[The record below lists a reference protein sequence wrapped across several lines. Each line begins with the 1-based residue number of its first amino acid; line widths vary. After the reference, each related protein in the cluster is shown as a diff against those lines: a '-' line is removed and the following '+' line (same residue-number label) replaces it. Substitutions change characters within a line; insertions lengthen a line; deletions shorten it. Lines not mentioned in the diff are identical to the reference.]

1 MATFNPN
8 QPFPMPGN
16 MQQPEQSNPLKK
28 YFRQPKMYITLPSKG
43 NWYTAD
49 ALDMPPTGEL
59 PVYAMTAKDELSM
72 KTPDALLNG
81 QATVDVIQSCVPN
94 IKNAWAVPSVDID
107 TILIAIRIATYG
119 ENLELTTKLP
129 NTGDERDFVIN
140 LSSILADISA
150 QQFESKFTYNEFT
163 FNLKPLSYK
172 EFTDNSIKTFEE
184 QRLFRLVNDTNIPDE
199 EKLSKFNESFRKLTD
214 LTVNTLLKGIHSI
227 EVEGEVVNN
236 PQYIQEF
243 IDNAEKDLFQSILNH
258 LTEQRNKF
266 AIKPFTATTTEE
278 DREKGAPEK
287 FEVPITL
294 DQSNFFA

>member
-8 QPFPMPGN
+8 QPFPMPSN

-43 NWYTAD
+43 NWYTAG

-81 QATVDVIQSCVPN
+81 QATVDVIQSCIPN
-94 IKNAWAVPSVDID
+94 IKNAWSVPSIDID

-119 ENLELTTKLP
+119 DNLELTTKLP
-129 NTGDERDFVIN
+129 VTGDERDFVID
-140 LSSILADISA
+140 LKTILADISS
-150 QQFESKFTYNEFT
+150 QQFDPTFTYNEFT
-163 FNLKPLSYK
+163 FNLKPLTYK
-172 EFTDNSIKTFEE
+172 EFTENSIKTFEE
-184 QRLFRLVNDTNIPDE
+184 QRLFKLVNDTNIPDE
-199 EKLSKFNESFRKLTD
+199 EKLAKFNESFRKLTD
-214 LTVNTLLKGIHSI
+214 LTVGTLLKGIHSI
-227 EVEGEVVNN
+227 SVDDEVVDN
-236 PQYIQEF
+236 PKYIEEF
-243 IDNAEKDLFQSILNH
+243 INNAEKDLFQSILNH

-266 AIKPFTATTTEE
+266 AIKPFKASTSEE
-278 DREKGAPEK
+278 DQEKGVPAT
-287 FEVPITL
+287 FEVPITF